1 MKKIFTFLVMMLAA
15 IAVNAAQ
22 YSLTV
27 KGVGVTD
34 ANKNDILGDGK
45 VKFDNGTNT
54 LTFTD
59 ADITYKEYVVYVS
72 STWKENLNIKFEGKN
87 TFTTTGN
94 NSCISFGCKQQEVKL
109 WSDEYTMGSLT
120 INVTDAEKGCQG
132 IENLGHNNITLLR
145 LDLNINVPK
154 TDGIGPL
161 NSSATVEKLTIDKCN
176 VAIKAGRAALRFKEV
191 ELIDSHYQDGYA
203 INGEK
208 TSGCTY
214 DGTVMKEVKVDE
226 DIYDVWVD
234 KKQVTAKIKHNI
246 LIDEAPA
253 YTMYFEPKTN
263 ELTLNNAKI
272 EATKDAAIFVNN
284 NNLSSDKT
292 FKINLIGNNE
302 ITSSTINAGSVFLA
316 PLDVES
322 ILIYSTSG
330 GTLNVTCPS
339 EHITLTTLNAET
351 ITIQDCTLN
360 VKNTHDSAPAIL
372 GDGDHYTI
380 LNFVNANFSA
390 ESAGPN
396 VLKQIYGLWY
406 KGCFMNTP
414 TDGFLAS
421 DHTLVS
427 KGSTN
432 KLVVVPGVDNIKP
445 NFYYGDTPSVESL
458 TYNSAKIKF
467 NSAMDNLSPQ
477 NKIKYSVKVAK
488 AEEPDVW
495 LKDYALGIVAS
506 SSELDTEITDLEP
519 ETKYIVRLK
528 AIDEAGNYDY
538 YKDVE
543 LTTLADPSGID
554 AVIADESDV
563 KMYNAAGVKVNKNYR
578 GLIITNGRKYCK

>member
-15 IAVNAAQ
+15 IAVNAQ
-22 YSLTV
+22 QLTV
-27 KGVGVTD
+27 KGIIVSD
-34 ANKNDILGDGK
+34 ANMNDILGDGK
-45 VKFDNGTNT
+45 VKFDKSTNT

-59 ADITYKEYVVYVS
+59 ADITYTEYIIGVS

-94 NSCISFGCKQQEVKL
+94 NSCIYLACKQQEVKL

-120 INVTDAEKGCQG
+120 INVTDAEKGGQG
-132 IENLGHNNITLLR
+132 IENMGHNNITLLR

-161 NSSATVEKLTIDKCN
+161 NSGATVEKLTIDKCN
-176 VAIKAGRAALRFKEV
+176 VAIKACRAALRFKEV
-191 ELIDSHYQDGYA
+191 ELIDSHYQEGYA

-214 DGTVMKEVKVDE
+214 DGTVMKEVRVDE
-226 DIYDVWVD
+226 DIYAVYVD
-234 KKQVTAKIKHNI
+234 DKQVTAKIKHNI

-272 EATKDAAIFVNN
+272 EATNGIAIEVYNY
-284 NNLSSDKT
+284 NLSSGNE
-292 FKINLIGNNE
+292 FKLNLIGKNE
-302 ITSSTINAGSVFLA
+302 IISSPTSTEAVRFC
-316 PLDVES
+316 PKDVES
-322 ILIYSTSG
+322 VLIYSTSAG
-330 GTLNVTCPS
+330 SLD
-339 EHITLTTLNAET
+339 ITGSNSSGMLTAWLPRTFT
-351 ITIQDCTLN
+351 IKDCTLN
-360 VKNTHDSAPAIL
+360 IKNAHESAPAIS
-372 GDGDHYTI
+372 GDEDEETVF
-380 LNFVNANFSA
+380 NFINANISA
-390 ESAGPN
+390 ESAGPD
-396 VLKQIYGLWY
+396 VLKWVYGLY
-406 KGCFMNTP
+406 YQGCFMNTP
-414 TDGFLAS
+414 TDGFLAAN
-421 DHTLVS
+421 HTLAS

-432 KLVVVPGVDNIKP
+432 KFVVVPGIDNIKP

-467 NSAMDNLSPQ
+467 YSAMDNLSPQ

-495 LKDYALGIVAS
+495 VKDYALGIVAS
-506 SSELDTEITDLEP
+506 SSELDTEITGLEP

-543 LTTLADPSGID
+543 FTTLVDPSGIN
-554 AVIADESDV
+554 AVLADESDA
-563 KMYNAAGVKVNKNYR
+563 KMYNAAGVEVNKNYR

>member
-15 IAVNAAQ
+15 IAVNAQ
-22 YSLTV
+22 QLTV
-27 KGVGVTD
+27 KGVIVSD
-34 ANKNDILGDGK
+34 ANMNDILGDGK
-45 VKFDNGTNT
+45 VKFDKSTNT

-59 ADITYKEYVVYVS
+59 ADITYTEYIIGAS

-94 NSCISFGCKQQEVKL
+94 NSCIYLACKQQEVKL

-120 INVTDAEKGCQG
+120 INVTDAEKGGQG
-132 IENLGHNNITLLR
+132 IENMGHNNITLLR

-191 ELIDSHYQDGYA
+191 ELIDSHYQEGYA

-226 DIYDVWVD
+226 DIYGIWVD
-234 KKQVTAKIKHNI
+234 GKQVTAKIKHNI

-253 YTMYFEPKTN
+253 YTMYFEPKAN
-263 ELTLNNAKI
+263 ELTFNNAKI
-272 EATKDAAIFVNN
+272 ETTDKTTLYVFND
-284 NNLSSDKT
+284 NLSSDNK
-292 FKINLIGNNE
+292 FKINLIGKNE
-302 ITSSTINAGSVFLA
+302 INFSSTATDAVRLCPKDVASV
-316 PLDVES
+316 
-322 ILIYSTSG
+322 LIYSTSG
-330 GTLNVTCPS
+330 GSLD
-339 EHITLTTLNAET
+339 ITGNNSFGVLYPWYARTYTVK
-351 ITIQDCTLN
+351 DCTLN
-360 VKNTHDSAPAIL
+360 VKNTHESAPAIF
-372 GDGDHYTI
+372 GDEEEETTI
-380 LNFVNANFSA
+380 SFVNANFSA
-390 ESAGPN
+390 ESAGPD
-396 VLKQIYGLWY
+396 VFKWVYGLY
-406 KGCFMNTP
+406 YQGCFMNTP
-414 TDGFLAS
+414 TDGFLAAN
-421 DHTLVS
+421 HTLAS
-427 KGSTN
+427 KGSTS
-432 KLVVVPGVDNIKP
+432 KFVVVPGIDNIKP
-445 NFYYGDTPSVESL
+445 NFYFGDTPSVESL

-495 LKDYALGIVAS
+495 VKDYALGIVAS
-506 SSELDTEITDLEP
+506 SSELDTEITGLEP

-528 AIDEAGNYDY
+528 ATDEAGNYDY

-543 LTTLADPSGID
+543 FTTLADPSGID